1 MNNYYKVIVA
11 LGIIM
16 IAGVGSW
23 LYFGAYKNIQ
33 AKVLEERKISITAY
47 IQNQVNQLAVI
58 NDFNIADSVRQDQV
72 FKSFF
77 ENIQSSEI
85 FRIKVFN
92 RDYKIIWSNL
102 KELIGQ
108 DASTNQEVKD
118 ALVGGKIT
126 LKPKSLKPEQ
136 VTERRFKDF
145 TETYVPI
152 ANDKGEYIG
161 VVEVYQTYAS
171 LGIKINKELTNIAVK
186 DIAGTIAAFV
196 VLALVIRRLMPRQ
209 V

>member
-11 LGIIM
+11 LGIVM

-23 LYFGAYKNIQ
+23 LYFGSYKNIQ
-33 AKVLEERKISITAY
+33 ARVLEERKISIAAY
-47 IQNQVNQLAVI
+47 IQNQASQLAI
-58 NDFNIADSVRQDQV
+58 MDDFNIADSVRQDQV

-85 FRIKVFN
+85 FRIKVFSGG
-92 RDYKIIWSNL
+92 YKIIWSNL
-102 KELIGQ
+102 KEIIGQ
-108 DASTNQEVKD
+108 HASTNQEVKE
-118 ALVGGKIT
+118 ALEDGKIT
-126 LKPKSLKPEQ
+126 LKAKSMKPEQ
-136 VTERRFKDF
+136 VTERRFQNF

-161 VVEVYQTYAS
+161 VVEIYQTYAA
-171 LGIKINKELTNIAVK
+171 LGVKINKEFINTAMK
-186 DIAGTIAAFV
+186 DIAGAIVAFV
-196 VLALVIRRLMPRQ
+196 VLALIIRRLMPRQ